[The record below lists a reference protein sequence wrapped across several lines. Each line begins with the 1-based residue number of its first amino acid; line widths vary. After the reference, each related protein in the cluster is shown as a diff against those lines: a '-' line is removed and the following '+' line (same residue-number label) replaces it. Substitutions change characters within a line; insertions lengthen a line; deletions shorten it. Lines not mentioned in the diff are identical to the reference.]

1 MNVTFNGTSS
11 VTLTKPNGA
20 EVSING
26 TNIVSVN
33 GTQYEKYTEP
43 FLPTTTSQTSVPQTY
58 NPTTGTWSGGIAASS
73 DQWLVYVHLVGGGYE
88 KLTMGNVGGAGA
100 GWANS
105 LAGANAAVA
114 AFEAIMAG

>member
-1 MNVTFNGTSS
+1 MTVTFNGTSS

-20 EVSING
+20 EVTING
-26 TNIVSVN
+26 VNIKSVN
-33 GTQYEKYTEP
+33 ATQYENYVEP

-58 NPTTGTWSGGIAASS
+58 DPSTGTWSGGIAASS
-73 DQWLVYVHLVGGGYE
+73 DQWLVYVHLVDGTYE
-88 KLTMGNVGGAGA
+88 KLVMGKQAGAGA

-114 AFEAIMAG
+114 AFEAIMV